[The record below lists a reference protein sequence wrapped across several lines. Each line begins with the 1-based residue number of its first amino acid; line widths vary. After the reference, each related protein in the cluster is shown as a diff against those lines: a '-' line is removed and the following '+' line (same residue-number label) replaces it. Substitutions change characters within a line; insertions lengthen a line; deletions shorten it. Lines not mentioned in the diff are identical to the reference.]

1 MASDPPFGQG
11 KPGLLAVG
19 ERGLDAGDSERWLL
33 EGEASVEPQDAV
45 AKPGEETVPTGI
57 GLGATAVRGAIDF
70 DDEPS

>member
-33 EGEASVEPQDAV
+33 EDDASVKAQDAIAEPGKDAV
-45 AKPGEETVPTGI
+45 ATGV
-57 GLGATAVRGAIDF
+57 GLGATAVGRAIDF